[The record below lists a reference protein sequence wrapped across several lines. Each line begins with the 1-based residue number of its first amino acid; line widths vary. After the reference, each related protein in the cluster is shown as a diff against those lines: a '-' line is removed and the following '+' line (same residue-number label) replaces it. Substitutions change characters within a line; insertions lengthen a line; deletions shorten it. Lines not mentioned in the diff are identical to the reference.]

1 MATHFYEK
9 LGEDMKPMRLPI
21 NDFDGSITGK
31 IVINVPA
38 YFDENPDEQ
47 RRLGWIKHIEHNDK
61 DDPAKPEYDP
71 QTQYLIRSVKQI
83 DDYTVEDVYHVMDKS
98 EEQMLL
104 EEMLEVTN
112 FGGNFIFLG

>member
-1 MATHFYEK
+1 MTHYFEK
-9 LGEDMKPMRLPI
+9 LNEDMKLMRVPR

-31 IVINVPA
+31 IVMNVPA

-47 RRLGWIKHIEHNDK
+47 RRLGWIKHIEHYDK

-83 DDYTVEDVYHVMDKS
+83 DEYTVEDVYHVMDKS

-104 EEMLEVTN
+104 EEMLEVSEYGS
-112 FGGNFIFLG
+112 GGIVFLE